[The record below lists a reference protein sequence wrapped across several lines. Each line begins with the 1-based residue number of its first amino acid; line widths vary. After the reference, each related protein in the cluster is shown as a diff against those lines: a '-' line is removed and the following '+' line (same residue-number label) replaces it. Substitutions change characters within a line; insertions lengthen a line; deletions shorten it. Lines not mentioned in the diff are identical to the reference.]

1 MSAVVVGIEEH
12 GARVEREKDSFGY
25 EGEKPEESESSE
37 GWLQGPAGSYVYQG
51 CSHLGAPMGGFS
63 GSGQCPPVTLNHPAV
78 QSGPRQVR
86 MRPQDAPLISATCAT
101 QPTCYPSVLSL
112 SLFLRLSLSLSIC
125 LSLSFLPLVAIYRQ
139 RHIHL
144 RVLRTHSLY
153 RRTNQHVSVF

>member
-12 GARVEREKDSFGY
+12 GGEGGERERWFGD

-37 GWLQGPAGSYVYQG
+37 GCLQGPAGSYVYQG

-112 SLFLRLSLSLSIC
+112 SLSLSLSLLC
-125 LSLSFLPLVAIYRQ
+125 LSVSFLPLVAIYRL

-144 RVLRTHSLY
+144 HVLRTHSLY
-153 RRTNQHVSVF
+153 RRTNQQVSVF